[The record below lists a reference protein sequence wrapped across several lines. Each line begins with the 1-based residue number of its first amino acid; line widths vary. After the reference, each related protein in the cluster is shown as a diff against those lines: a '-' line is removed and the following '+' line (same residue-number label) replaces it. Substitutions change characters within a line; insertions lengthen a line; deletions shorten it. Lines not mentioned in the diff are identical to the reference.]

1 MILGPEL
8 KMEIKKENILLP
20 LIFLVAF
27 IFRLF
32 FVLKIPFFSSDNAY
46 FNLRHSEYIV
56 SNYLPIVYDGLS
68 YGGNIITST
77 HLFHYFLAAFD
88 LVLNQTLVY
97 KIIPALLAS
106 SLVFIVYI
114 LAKEITKNN
123 DAALFSALLSAFIPA
138 FIGETLNQISINSL
152 YIPLFLLLIYA
163 ILNLRK
169 RRVLFI
175 ICSLA
180 LVLLEPLNLLIA
192 GTLIIFIL
200 LMVAESLLITKED
213 KEGVALYLILFVL
226 VNLIF
231 FKNLYFEQ
239 GIWAIWQNLPTAF
252 YGKLFQD
259 FSLLTTVGLIGVI
272 PFVLGFTGFF
282 IGVRKSKVM
291 NLLFA
296 IVLADFSLLLL
307 KLIAFD
313 FGVLILAIMFAIT
326 ASISIRELLNYLNLT
341 KLGKLVPLVMGVI
354 VIASI
359 ASLLYTSTAVA
370 SEIIT
375 EISSEEI
382 LALEWFQEN
391 SSENSVVLAGVYEGY
406 MINYI
411 AERTNVID
419 TQFFN
424 AENRVFDVNTA
435 FTTESL
441 VKAITVLQKYDVDYI
456 YLSDSTREFYEI
468 EGLSYVTDEECF
480 ELVFEN
486 DKVKIYQALC

>member
-1 MILGPEL
+1 
-8 KMEIKKENILLP
+8 
-20 LIFLVAF
+20 
-27 IFRLF
+27 
-32 FVLKIPFFSSDNAY
+32 
-46 FNLRHSEYIV
+46 
-56 SNYLPIVYDGLS
+56 LPIVFDGLS
-68 YGGNIITST
+68 YGGNLITST

-123 DAALFSALLSAFIPA
+123 NAALFSALLSAFIPA
-138 FIGETLNQISINSL
+138 YIGETLNQISINSL

-175 ICSLA
+175 VCSLA
-180 LVLLEPLNLLIA
+180 LVLLDPLNLLVA
-192 GTLIIFIL
+192 GTLIIFVL
-200 LMVAESLLITKED
+200 LMIAESLLIKKED
-213 KEGVALYLILFVL
+213 KEGIALYLVLFVL

-231 FKNLYFEQ
+231 FKSLYFEQ
-239 GIWAIWQNLPTAF
+239 GVWAIWQNLPTAL
-252 YGKLFQD
+252 YGDLFQE
-259 FSLLTTVGLIGVI
+259 FSLFTTVSLIGVI

-282 IGVRKSKVM
+282 IGAKKLKVM
-291 NLLFA
+291 NILFA

-313 FGVLILAIMFAIT
+313 FGVLILAVMFAIT

-341 KLGKLVPLVMGVI
+341 KLGKLVPLVMGIIVI
-354 VIASI
+354 VSV
-359 ASLLYTSTAVA
+359 ASLLYTSTAIA
-370 SEIIT
+370 SDVVNDL
-375 EISSEEI
+375 SAEEI
-382 LALEWFQEN
+382 DAFEWLKEN
-391 SSENSVVLAGVYEGY
+391 SSEDSVVLAGVYEGY
-406 MINYI
+406 MVNYI

-424 AENRVFDVNTA
+424 AEDRVFNVNTA

-441 VKAITVLQKYDVDYI
+441 VKAMTVLQKYNVDYI
-456 YLSDSTREFYEI
+456 YLSDDTREFYEI
-468 EGLSYVTDEECF
+468 EDLSYVTDEECF

-486 DKVKIYQALC
+486 DKVKIYQTLC

>member
-1 MILGPEL
+1 MILDYKI

-27 IFRLF
+27 IFRLI

-56 SNYLPIVYDGLS
+56 NNYLPIVFDSLS
-68 YGGNIITST
+68 YGGNLITNT
-77 HLFHYFLAAFD
+77 HLFHYFLAVLD
-88 LVLNQTLVY
+88 LVFSQTLVY

-114 LAKEITKNN
+114 LAKEITKNKN
-123 DAALFSALLSAFIPA
+123 AAMFSALLSAFIPA
-138 FIGETLNQISINSL
+138 YIGETLNQISISSL

-163 ILNLRK
+163 LLNLRK
-169 RRVLFI
+169 RRMLFI

-180 LVLLEPLNLLIA
+180 LVLLEPLNLLVA
-192 GTLIIFIL
+192 GTLVIFIL
-200 LMVAESLLITKED
+200 LMVAESLLIKKED
-213 KEGVALYLILFVL
+213 KEGIALYLVLFVL

-231 FKNLYFEQ
+231 FKKLYLEQ
-239 GIWAIWQNLPTAF
+239 GIWAIWQNLPSSL
-252 YGKLFQD
+252 YGELFQE
-259 FSLLTTVGLIGVI
+259 FSLFTTVSLIGVI
-272 PFVLGFTGFF
+272 PFVLGFTGFL
-282 IGVRKSKVM
+282 IGAKKMKVM
-291 NLLFA
+291 NILFA
-296 IVLADFSLLLL
+296 IVIADFSLLLL
-307 KLIAFD
+307 KLIEFD
-313 FGVLILAIMFAIT
+313 FGVLILAIVFAIT
-326 ASISIRELLNYLNLT
+326 AAISIKELLNYLNLT
-341 KLGKLVPLVMGVI
+341 KLGRLVPLVMGLIIIISV
-354 VIASI
+354 

-370 SEIIT
+370 SEVIN
-375 EISSEEI
+375 EISVEEI
-382 LALEWFQEN
+382 DALEWLKEN

-424 AENRVFDVNTA
+424 AEDRVFNVNTA

-456 YLSDSTREFYEI
+456 YLSEDIKEFYEI
-468 EGLSYVTDEECF
+468 ESLAYVTDEECF

-486 DKVKIYQALC
+486 DKVQIYQTLC